1 MVALP
6 AVTASAALEHSRA
19 HPSVRPGRSPDVPH
33 PLDSRLRRLA
43 RALQAV
49 RATLERV
56 SDLVD
61 PTEFYD
67 VYRPL
72 LGGWSADKLAS
83 GLRLPGVGPA
93 DDHPAAEVP
102 SEDGAALLADVTVDI
117 VSRHKGPSAGQT
129 AILLLVDRIMGVTHG
144 AETAAFQAE
153 MRGYLPAPHAALLAD
168 VDERVCRWGSVGDAA
183 RDPDAPEAL
192 RRAHGEALNA
202 LAAMRAFH
210 LGMASRYLRRT
221 NVGTGASDFR
231 AMLGEALR
239 STRASRV

>member
-1 MVALP
+1 M
-6 AVTASAALEHSRA
+6 
-19 HPSVRPGRSPDVPH
+19 
-33 PLDSRLRRLA
+33 
-43 RALQAV
+43 

-93 DDHPAAEVP
+93 DDLPAAEVP
-102 SEDGAALLADVTVDI
+102 DTAPIAEAAALLADVTVDL

-129 AILLLVDRIMGVTHG
+129 AILLLVDRILGVAHG
-144 AETAAFQAE
+144 PETAAFQAE
-153 MRGYLPAPHAALLAD
+153 MRGYLPAKHAALLAD

-183 RDPDAPEAL
+183 RHPDAPEAL

-221 NVGTGASDFR
+221 NVGTGATDFR